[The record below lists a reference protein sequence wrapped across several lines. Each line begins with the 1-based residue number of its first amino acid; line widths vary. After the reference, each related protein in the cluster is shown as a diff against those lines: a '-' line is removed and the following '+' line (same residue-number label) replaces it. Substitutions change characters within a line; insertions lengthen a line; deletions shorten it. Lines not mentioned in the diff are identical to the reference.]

1 MKGIKVKVKCH
12 TCGEPR
18 TMAMCAERGMMNCCR
33 CTKCNNWFF
42 IRNVEG
48 KLEVTKR

>member
-1 MKGIKVKVKCH
+1 MKAIKIKVKCP

-18 TMAMCAERGMMNCCR
+18 TMAMPAERGAMCCCR
-33 CTKCNNWFF
+33 CTKCNLWFF

-48 KLEVTKR
+48 KPEVSES